1 MEMKDYAK
9 IVAKNLKRIMIDND
23 RTQAELSR
31 DLNIPKTTLSG
42 WMNGT
47 RCPKM
52 KSIDLL
58 CRYFGV
64 SRSDL
69 TEERAGYYEK
79 AVHPEQ
85 SGDAAAMFAALNAD
99 GQMMAL
105 EYLRFLLSDDRYK
118 KSVTASA

>member
-1 MEMKDYAK
+1 MENKDYAK
-9 IVAKNLKRIMIDND
+9 IISKNLKRVMVEYD
-23 RTQAELSR
+23 RTQAQLSR
-31 DLNIPKTTLSG
+31 DLHIPKTTLSG

-52 KSIDLL
+52 KSIDML

-69 TEERAGYYEK
+69 TEEKTGFYAKSTNPAE
-79 AVHPEQ
+79 
-85 SGDAAAMFAALNAD
+85 SGDINTMFAALNGT
-99 GQMMAL
+99 GQQMAL
-105 EYLRFLLSDDRYK
+105 EYMRFLLADNRYK